1 MKKYIVDIP
10 ITGHL
15 GIHIDAESKEEAK
28 KLALG
33 ISSLDYISECFT
45 DDESIQVRELKY
57 KL

>member
-15 GIHIDAESKEEAK
+15 GVHISAENKEEAK
-28 KLALG
+28 KLALD
-33 ISSLDYISECFT
+33 ISSIDYISEWHT
-45 DDESIQVRELKY
+45 DDEEIQVEEIKY